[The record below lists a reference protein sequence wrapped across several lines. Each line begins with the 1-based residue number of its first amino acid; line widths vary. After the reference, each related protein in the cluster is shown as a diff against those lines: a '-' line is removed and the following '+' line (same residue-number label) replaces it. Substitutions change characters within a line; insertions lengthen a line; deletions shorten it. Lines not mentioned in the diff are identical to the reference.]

1 MPMTIE
7 LPPEL
12 ETSLRD
18 EAAKEGLP
26 TERFVIDTLRER
38 LSRNPAEQSMPHL
51 SKAESELMQR
61 INEGLPVET
70 WRQYHALIA
79 EREAGTLTAERQ
91 QVLVGLIDQVET
103 AHARRLGYLLELA
116 NLRGTTLD
124 AVMDALGI
132 VKPTYV

>member
-1 MPMTIE
+1 MTLD

-12 ETSLRD
+12 ETSLHD
-18 EAAKEGLP
+18 EAAKEGLA

-38 LSRNPAEQSMPHL
+38 LAQRAKHSAPRL

-61 INEGLPVET
+61 INEGLLVET

-79 EREAGTLTAERQ
+79 EREAGTLTADKQ
-91 QVLVGLIDQVET
+91 QVLVGLIDQVEI
-103 AHARRLGYLLELA
+103 AHARRLGCLLELA
-116 NLRGTTLD
+116 HLRGTTLD

>member
-1 MPMTIE
+1 MTIN

-18 EAAKEGLP
+18 EAVKEGLA
-26 TERFVIDTLRER
+26 TDHFVIDTLRER
-38 LSRNPAEQSMPHL
+38 LSKNHSSQNAPRLLRAE
-51 SKAESELMQR
+51 AELMQR

-79 EREAGTLTAERQ
+79 ERDAGTLTAERQ
-91 QVLVGLIDQVET
+91 QVLVGLIDQVEV
-103 AHARRLGYLLELA
+103 AHARRLGYLMELA
-116 NLRGTTLD
+116 TLRGTTLD

>member
-1 MPMTIE
+1 MTMTID
-7 LPPEL
+7 LTPEL
-12 ETSLRD
+12 ETRLRD
-18 EAAKEGLP
+18 EAAKEGMDP
-26 TERFVIDTLRER
+26 NRFILNAVEER
-38 LSRNPAEQSMPHL
+38 LHQKRLEQNVPYL
-51 SKAESELMQR
+51 SKAESELMLK
-61 INEGLPVET
+61 INAGLPVET

-79 EREAGTLTAERQ
+79 KRNVGTLTNEEQ
-91 QVLVGLIDQVET
+91 QTLVGLVDQVEI

>member
-1 MPMTIE
+1 MTIAID

-18 EAAKEGLP
+18 EAAKEGLAA
-26 TERFVIDTLRER
+26 ERFVIDTLRER
-38 LSRNPAEQSMPHL
+38 LSRSIEQDAPRL
-51 SKAESELMQR
+51 SKAEAELMQQ

-79 EREAGTLTAERQ
+79 RREADTLTADEQ

-103 AHARRLGYLLELA
+103 VHARRLGYLLELA